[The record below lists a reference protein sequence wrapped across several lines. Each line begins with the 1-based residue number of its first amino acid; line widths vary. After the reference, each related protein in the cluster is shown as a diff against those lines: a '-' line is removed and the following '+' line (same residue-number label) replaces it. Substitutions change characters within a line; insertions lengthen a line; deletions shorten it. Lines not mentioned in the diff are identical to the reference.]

1 MLHMP
6 DRKILEILT
15 AEGLLT
21 VEQSKAIA
29 SKARQQHDRL
39 KQVQSIKANGVL
51 GQAAV
56 DHPVTMV
63 DVIASFQLPVAGEK
77 SGVLDEER
85 ILRALA
91 KHLNIPFKKIDPL
104 NLDLDVVTKTL
115 PRLFALKH
123 LVVPIAITDGSLEV
137 VMYDPTNAD
146 VLADVRR
153 VTTLDVVAAMGTKA
167 DILKIIGEFFG
178 FKTSI
183 AAAET
188 QLARPSVDLGNLEQ
202 YTHLKSIAEIHSSDT
217 HIKNAVDY
225 LFHYAFEQ
233 RASDIH
239 IEPKRDHVLIRFR
252 IDGILHTIYKL
263 PKTVHPAIISR
274 IKTLSRLDIA
284 EKRRP
289 QDGRI
294 KLSRQDQDAEVRVS
308 TVPVAFGEKA
318 VLRIL
323 DPAIL
328 FQGLEDLGFFP
339 RDLMVYHQ
347 FLGQANGIILVT
359 GPTGSGKST
368 TLYSSLA
375 HIASSEQ
382 NITTVED
389 PIEMIRED
397 FNQIAVQ
404 PVIGI
409 TFASILRNIL
419 RQDPDIIMIGEIR
432 DTETAENAVQAALT
446 GHLVFSTLHTNDAP
460 SSIARL
466 MDLGIKRFLI
476 AESLIGVVAQR
487 LLRKICP
494 YCTSALEV
502 DATVLKSLGADVE
515 GKKTVLLKQGKGCLK
530 CRGTGLLGRTGAF
543 EIMTIDEGMKGV
555 ITESAGLDILT
566 VKKKAL
572 ESGMISLRTNA
583 IDKMLKGITTFQE
596 VARVT
601 GNYEIN
607 V

>member
-21 VEQSKAIA
+21 AEQSKAIA
-29 SKARQQHDRL
+29 SKAPQQHDRL

-56 DHPVTMV
+56 DHPVTMA

-77 SGVLDEER
+77 SGALDEER

-115 PRLFALKH
+115 PRLFALKY

-530 CRGTGLLGRTGAF
+530 CRGTGFLGRTGAF

>member
-21 VEQSKAIA
+21 AEQSKAIA
-29 SKARQQHDRL
+29 SKAPQQHDRL

-56 DHPVTMV
+56 DHPVTMA

-77 SGVLDEER
+77 SGALDEER

-115 PRLFALKH
+115 PRLFALKY

-502 DATVLKSLGADVE
+502 DATVLKSLGVDVE